1 MLRPYRVVLP
11 DGYETVLLLTKRHK
25 ERDFPNAVLVDEEAS
40 EAPDAPDAAPVD
52 EEASEALG
60 SESPNATPDSESSSQ
75 EEKPKTTRRT
85 RKSS

>member
-40 EAPDAPDAAPVD
+40 EA
-52 EEASEALG
+52 LG